1 MKKIEIIKKVTEIN
15 VEVVNILEKLEN
27 ENSRVLCIL
36 NGSEDLSWTQYE
48 YIFDANG
55 NYVSHRE
62 INSYR

>member
-1 MKKIEIIKKVTEIN
+1 MSNMDFMLNCIDFE
-15 VEVVNILEKLEN
+15 EVSIEKLEN

-36 NGSEDLSWTQYE
+36 NGSEDLSWTQYA
-48 YIFDANG
+48 YIFDTNG